1 MQKDDLIVQVDGN
14 RVDTCDVFLQVRSY
28 REEGEERKGEER
40 ALSGWKDSRMSVQQH
55 DCSTIPAD
63 FIIKMDNLIIKLLQS
78 SVVGMDPGGRLWP
91 LAKCIFATFLVYY
104 SAMRIKCPNH
114 PTLNILNE
122 KCNECDIRVS
132 VLLEWGVQIGNKF
145 KMDNIKAVMHGGES
159 LIPLLLER
167 VVILENCVTSQKQV
181 RIQIAFQHL

>member
-1 MQKDDLIVQVDGN
+1 MQVFADSYAQRAGVQKDDLIVQVDGN

-78 SVVGMDPGGRLWP
+78 SVVGMDPVP
-91 LAKCIFATFLVYY
+91 C
-104 SAMRIKCPNH
+104 
-114 PTLNILNE
+114 
-122 KCNECDIRVS
+122 
-132 VLLEWGVQIGNKF
+132 LLFSN
-145 KMDNIKAVMHGGES
+145 AH
-159 LIPLLLER
+159 
-167 VVILENCVTSQKQV
+167 
-181 RIQIAFQHL
+181 

>member
-1 MQKDDLIVQVDGN
+1 MIVQVDGN